1 MRSGVDNRGPSK
13 GGGGSRGH
21 LSLFLLLHLRDT
33 FSSLFVG
40 LFFFTEREKKKK
52 QRPRNGRADVAHD
65 QFAVKTLVSIWFHF
79 PLDVALPDAIYSA
92 RYRLVKRL
100 SGWFAGAPQSRN
112 GVERSGQSG
121 LRQGRRRARL
131 FFFSFHWTNYHLRS
145 RSRGA
150 SRYGYQTKGE
160 RRGRYLI
167 HVTFRTVK

>member
-131 FFFSFHWTNYHLRS
+131 FFFLFSLDELS
-145 RSRGA
+145 PSIKKQRGEQIRL
-150 SRYGYQTKGE
+150 SN
-160 RRGRYLI
+160 
-167 HVTFRTVK
+167 